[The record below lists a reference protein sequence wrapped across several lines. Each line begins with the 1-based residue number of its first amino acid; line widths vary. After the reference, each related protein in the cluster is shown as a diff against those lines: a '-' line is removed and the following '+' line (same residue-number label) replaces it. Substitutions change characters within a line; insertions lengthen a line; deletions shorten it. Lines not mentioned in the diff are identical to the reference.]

1 MNNCLVALQGIKGR
15 NVEEFFVSALEGTF
29 DALHIPEVQ
38 DKAEAFVRKLAQAV
52 FEEDIRRSHLREVG
66 VRPTPSSLLTCY
78 LDAIP
83 HAMAREQSDHAKKAR
98 AVITHIVEDLVSM
111 KMRPNVTY
119 QDIMLILHQ
128 IANRFT
134 ALCLDDSWTRK
145 SAGCSGIKIMSTT
158 PEMGAKWIK
167 DREVDLV
174 RTLLHILKDLPSDL
188 PRDVDDVVQV
198 LVTVL
203 RLSNANLDVN
213 GDGAMHA
220 RNNLVPMVGIF
231 FPELQ
236 SPNPLVRQAA
246 QNCIGLLVNLSGR
259 PAIELL
265 MPHRDRMLVGIFTKP
280 LRALPFSKQIGMIE
294 AIRYCVSL
302 EPPLVELNDELLRL
316 LHETLA
322 LADADDAQLLGPR
335 SIRQGSFEVIKLRV
349 ACIKLL
355 TASMPLTDFF
365 SRQHQ
370 TRQR

>member
-1 MNNCLVALQGIKGR
+1 MNNCLVTLQGIKGR
-15 NVEEFFVSALEGTF
+15 NVEEFFVGALEGAF

-38 DKAEAFVRKLAQAV
+38 DKAEAFIRKLAQAV

-66 VRPTPSSLLTCY
+66 VRPTPSNLLTCY

-83 HAMAREQSDHAKKAR
+83 HAMAREQPDHAKKAR
-98 AVITHIVEDLVSM
+98 TVITHIVEDLVSM
-111 KMRPNVTY
+111 KTRPNVTY

-158 PEMGAKWIK
+158 PEMRAKWIK

-203 RLSNANLDVN
+203 QLSNANVDSN
-213 GDGAMHA
+213 GDGALHA

-236 SPNPLVRQAA
+236 RPNPLVRQAA

-335 SIRQGSFEVIKLRV
+335 SIRQGSLEVIKLRV